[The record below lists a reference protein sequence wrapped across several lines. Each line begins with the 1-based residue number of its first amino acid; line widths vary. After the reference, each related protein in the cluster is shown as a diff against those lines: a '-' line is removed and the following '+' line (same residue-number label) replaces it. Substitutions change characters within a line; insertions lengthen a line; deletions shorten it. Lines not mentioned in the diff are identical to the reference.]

1 MREIV
6 HRCRALTTTW
16 MKHPLHF
23 LLRLLPIMLSTH
35 LAVLSAPATDFTHLK
50 EVMFSG
56 GASGEVWLCGGQSNM
71 VMPVS
76 YASDVGEDLF
86 STPFDVRFF
95 ANGQWRKVDSSNVRD
110 LPAVPF
116 FFALARY
123 RVTGKPVGVIVAAE
137 GGTGIEAWVPT
148 AAMPETSI
156 GRKMRTLSDAPE
168 VIEAARL
175 DRAETTRPYG
185 QHRLAHWGLG
195 RAYPSELYQKKV
207 LPLEGTPI
215 TGIIWYQGE
224 SNADSSSMAAE
235 YDVWLKGLIA
245 SWRRLFGEVPFLI
258 VELPHYK
265 SPSAETPTSS
275 NELRAAQK
283 RCADSGNATFLV
295 PAFDLGDEHDIH
307 PKRKRAMGERIAE
320 FIQKNLKN

>member
-1 MREIV
+1 
-6 HRCRALTTTW
+6 
-16 MKHPLHF
+16 MKHQLHC
-23 LLRLLPIMLSTH
+23 LLRLLTIMLSTH
-35 LAVLSAPATDFTHLK
+35 LAASITPASDSTHLK
-50 EVMFSG
+50 EVIFSG
-56 GASGEVWLCGGQSNM
+56 DALGEVWLCGGQSNM

-76 YASDVGEDLF
+76 YASDVGADLF
-86 STPFDVRFF
+86 STPFDIRFF
-95 ANGQWRKVDSSNVRD
+95 ANGHWRKVDSSNVRD

-116 FFALARY
+116 FFALERY
-123 RVTGKPVGVIVAAE
+123 RVTGKPVGIIVAAE

-148 AAMPETSI
+148 VAMLETAI
-156 GRKMRTLSDAPE
+156 GHKMRTLSNAPE

-175 DRAETTRPYG
+175 DRAETMRPYG
-185 QHRLAHWGLG
+185 QHRLAQWGLG

-224 SNADSSSMAAE
+224 NHAGSHAFAAE
-235 YDVWLKGLIA
+235 YDAWLQGLIA
-245 SWRRLFGEVPFLI
+245 SWRKLFGEVPFLI

-265 SPSAETPTSS
+265 PPTSS

-283 RCADSGNATFLV
+283 RCADSVKATFLV

-307 PKRKRAMGERIAE
+307 PKRKRAMGKRIAQ